1 MWVWLLCNVKTSL
14 HAPFDVRASFMWYHS
29 TTLHYESAVLM
40 QSITEFLSIFSRL
53 RPIRLLLY
61 KSFLVLSLLTL
72 NALSLAQCH
81 DFTFSAYLM
90 ADQSDISSDLGS
102 FLSGTVFFFYLR
114 NTVCSKRDSGSRMPK
129 CLACLP
135 SNSLCAW
142 FNFYCTQLSCTHQ
155 LQSCVKCAYSS
166 CG

>member
-1 MWVWLLCNVKTSL
+1 MSKPRL
-14 HAPFDVRASFMWYHS
+14 HAPFDVRASFIWYHS

-72 NALSLAQCH
+72 NALSLAHCH

-90 ADQSDISSDLGS
+90 ADQSDISDLGS
-102 FLSGTVFFFYLR
+102 FLSGTVFFFICVIPSVPRETQDHECRSVLL
-114 NTVCSKRDSGSRMPK
+114 VCRAIPF
-129 CLACLP
+129 ACDLIFIVRHCHALT
-135 SNSLCAW
+135 NCKAI
-142 FNFYCTQLSCTHQ
+142 
-155 LQSCVKCAYSS
+155 VKCAYSS